1 MRIYKVMVYF
11 LSMIGLVAV
20 FTYLIF
26 TLAFFKEELETGRII
41 RIGRRVYGVLQENY
55 DAEGRCPFYNQA
67 YVR

>member
-1 MRIYKVMVYF
+1 MRIYKVMIYF

-41 RIGRRVYGVLQENY
+41 RIGRRVYGVVAREL
-55 DAEGRCPFYNQA
+55 
-67 YVR
+67 